1 MFFWNLHAR
10 TLSGQHISTNAWG
23 CNEYFCRTVK
33 KFFFSH
39 SVLFSSSA
47 NSEINY
53 SKVSKFKSIYL
64 VKRFQV
70 LISTKLIDRSTI
82 GRAGNLGINYAKVVN
97 VSWSLR
103 AQCVSAILTCAN
115 RWVCSNRGILLWQSC
130 ENWIKST
137 LLLVKINIKNN
148 FLVTARNCSF
158 SIVIILV
165 KKSWLVMTPQV
176 FLLIKSL
183 LWKHSNHDMGKAVG
197 VFLVFCLETLIFYR
211 DKVQRVLWTFLEQFF
226 QFFNEGIYCSGV
238 MDPFSDSL

>member
-10 TLSGQHISTNAWG
+10 TLSGQHISTNDCYW
-23 CNEYFCRTVK
+23 NEYFCLTVK
-33 KFFFSH
+33 KFVFL
-39 SVLFSSSA
+39 VLFCFRAVRIEKS
-47 NSEINY
+47 I
-53 SKVSKFKSIYL
+53 KVSKFKSIYL

-137 LLLVKINIKNN
+137 LLLVKINIKND
-148 FLVTARNCSF
+148 FLVTARNCNF
-158 SIVIILV
+158 RL
-165 KKSWLVMTPQV
+165 
-176 FLLIKSL
+176 
-183 LWKHSNHDMGKAVG
+183 
-197 VFLVFCLETLIFYR
+197 
-211 DKVQRVLWTFLEQFF
+211 
-226 QFFNEGIYCSGV
+226 
-238 MDPFSDSL
+238 